1 MLTTR
6 YLGLDLPH
14 PFIVGASPMVD
25 DLDRVRRLE
34 DAGAAAIVMHSLYE
48 EQLTL
53 EELSTHDALERHT
66 DSFAEATSY
75 LPRPSEFA
83 LGPDEYLD
91 QIFRL
96 KNAVAVPVI
105 ASLNGTSLGG
115 WLSYAQLME
124 QAGADALELNL
135 YAISTSMDESA
146 HLIED
151 RQVQVVR
158 TVLDKVDI
166 PVAVKLSPWYTALP
180 HFAKRL
186 DDLGV
191 GGLVLFNRFLQAD
204 IDPEELEVDHRLHL
218 SHSDELL
225 PRLRWLAILAGRVR
239 ASLAVTGGVH
249 TAVDAVRAVMAGAHA
264 VQLVSV
270 LLRHGPEQLTA
281 ILKDFERWLTD
292 HEYQS
297 VEQLRGNMS
306 LLRCPQP
313 AAFERAQYLHVL
325 QSWRHHGTSRLT
337 GL

>member
-1 MLTTR
+1 MLATR
-6 YLGLDLPH
+6 YLGLELPH
-14 PFIVGASPMVD
+14 PFVVGASPMVD

-53 EELSTHDALERHT
+53 EELSTHDALEQHT
-66 DSFAEATSY
+66 NSFAEATSY

-96 KNAVAVPVI
+96 KNAVDVPVI
-105 ASLNGTSLGG
+105 ASLNGTTLGG
-115 WLSYAQLME
+115 WLGCAQLME

-135 YAISTSMDESA
+135 YAVSTSMEESA
-146 HLIED
+146 DQVED
-151 RQVQVVR
+151 RQTEVVR
-158 TVLDKVDI
+158 TVLERVDI

-186 DDLGV
+186 DQLGV
-191 GGLVLFNRFLQAD
+191 SGLVLFNRFLQAD
-204 IDPEELEVDHRLHL
+204 IDPEALEVDHRLNL
-218 SHSDELL
+218 STSDELL
-225 PRLRWLAILAGRVR
+225 PRLRWLALLAGRVR

-249 TAVDAVRAVMAGAHA
+249 NAIDAVRAVMAG
-264 VQLVSV
+264 QLVSV

-281 ILKDFERWLTD
+281 ILRDFERWLAD
-292 HEYQS
+292 HDYQS
-297 VEQLRGNMS
+297 IEQIRGSMS

-337 GL
+337 DR